1 MAKNFAKTSKED
13 AGSYLEQM
21 PRTQRQS
28 VCWDHHHACLHY
40 EVAMKLYVRS
50 MSLLIRY
57 GLSSDECMLSQFR
70 DDIDS
75 QLSCVEKASIW
86 GNIALEYY
94 LANNHQQFDKLCME
108 YIPT

>member
-1 MAKNFAKTSKED
+1 MFV
-13 AGSYLEQM
+13 Q
-21 PRTQRQS
+21 
-28 VCWDHHHACLHY
+28 
-40 EVAMKLYVRS
+40 
-50 MSLLIRY
+50 
-57 GLSSDECMLSQFR
+57 LSSDECMLSQFR

-108 YIPT
+108 YIPTDFDGLSVMSQKCIIYRIAPALFIHSRDTFYYWQTLLSVRHVHRAESIRLGL